1 VEAAAV
7 DVGLACARAQRRAV
21 ARRALAARRAAAVRR
36 ARRLVVV
43 LVVAASF
50 LGGQAT
56 QAEKAPVA
64 PRAPR
69 WPRFSA
75 AACGIPEQFGAAFQA
90 AARDTHLPV
99 ALLSSVAWE
108 ESRMKPGARSS
119 AGARGLLQLMP
130 GTSAL
135 VAVTSDGARANVLA
149 GARYLR
155 RMLDRFGDNV
165 ALSLAAYDAGPTA
178 VEQAG
183 AAPYLETLRYA
194 LNVEAR
200 AASLTHCV

>member
-1 VEAAAV
+1 VE
-7 DVGLACARAQRRAV
+7 LACARARRRA
-21 ARRALAARRAAAVRR
+21 AAERALAARRAAASRR
-36 ARRLVVV
+36 AWRLIVV

-56 QAEKAPVA
+56 QTEKP
-64 PRAPR
+64 PRAQPTPR

-90 AARDTHLPV
+90 ASRDTHLPL
-99 ALLSSVAWE
+99 ALLAAVAWE
-108 ESRMKPGARSS
+108 ESRMKPDARSS
-119 AGARGLLQLMP
+119 GGARGLLQLMP
-130 GTSAL
+130 GTSRL
-135 VAVTSDGARANVLA
+135 VAVESDDPRANVLA

-155 RMLDRFGDNV
+155 RMLDRFDDNV
-165 ALSLAAYDAGPTA
+165 PLSLAAYNAGPTA
-178 VEQAG
+178 VQRAG

-200 AASLTHCV
+200 AAGLTHCV